1 MRHYSLIAVVLA
13 GFAAGI
19 GQVLIL
25 RELLILFY
33 GNELS
38 TGLVL
43 AAWLLW
49 TAVGSSIGGKISQRF
64 PAERATQCLGLLL
77 LALLI
82 PLTLLWI
89 RSAHL
94 VWSIPLGELTAPGLM
109 LAVSLS
115 ASCAFCLISGF
126 MFAWCWHS
134 YVSTSMLE
142 PNAPRPIMIYLGEA
156 LGTAGGGLFFYF
168 VLLPYAS
175 NLKAACLTSL
185 TLLGMVFLLIRPWRD
200 SWRSRPVILI
210 IGMAMSALVVSIAVK
225 SSRLDDISHRW
236 QWGPGLVAVR
246 DTPYNNLALVE
257 DTNQYSL
264 FGTGL
269 WFFSL
274 PDSKTSEFSVHLAL
288 LQHPQPQK
296 VLLVG
301 GGSVELVREILK
313 HPSLNGLDVV
323 EPDPGIINLLQQHV
337 PAQFISPIRNQ
348 KVDLHYE
355 DAVSFIQHSH
365 DRYDVILL
373 NVGDPMNAELN
384 RFYTLEFF
392 QKLSRRIN
400 PGGLLSFA
408 VSASDYLGP
417 VQVRFLRSF
426 YDTVR
431 AVFPEVIV
439 YLVDSAR
446 FFASNQKGV
455 LLTDP
460 QELVTRIKERGLR
473 LQYVRDYYIFDYLN
487 PMRLNYL
494 NSVLRQSPPRGLNK
508 DFSPTCY
515 FNNLLL
521 WASQL
526 HPGLEKF
533 LIGLSN
539 VKQKWFWIGL
549 ATVLVGFIM
558 FSWSGLLSFA
568 ATCKISVMIMGA
580 AQLILEILLLL
591 SFQIMQ
597 GFVYKQLAL
606 IVTLFMAGV
615 GLGAAIQSFLESKI
629 GSAKRWFAAV
639 QLTFG
644 LYVLVALK
652 ILFVMHE
659 SSNNWFEI
667 VPASAIFALLAAVSG
682 ILGGLH
688 FALALRT
695 FSGIDA
701 VAAAVAGRLYAI
713 DLIGASVG
721 ALAVS
726 LYMVPVYG
734 VVTTMI
740 ALCVTSAGAAFA
752 LLKV

>member
-1 MRHYSLIAVVLA
+1 MRHYSLIAVGLT

-38 TGLVL
+38 TGLIL

-49 TAVGSSIGGKISQRF
+49 TAVGSIIGGKISHRF
-64 PAERATQCLGLLL
+64 PAERAPQCLGLLL

-89 RSAHL
+89 RSARL

-134 YVSTSMLE
+134 HVSTSMLE
-142 PNAPRPIMIYLGEA
+142 PNAPRPIMIYFGEA

-246 DTPYNNLALVE
+246 DTPYNNLALLE

-269 WFFSL
+269 WFFSI

-301 GGSVELVREILK
+301 GGSVELIREILK

-323 EPDPGIINLLQQHV
+323 QPDPGIINLLQQHLS
-337 PAQFISPIRNQ
+337 AQFISPIRNQ

-355 DAVSFIQHSH
+355 DAVSFIRHSH

-392 QKLSRRIN
+392 QRLSRRLN

-426 YDTVR
+426 YDTIH
-431 AVFPEVIV
+431 AVFPEVMV

-446 FFASNQKGV
+446 FFASNQNGV

-460 QELVTRIKERGLR
+460 QELVARIKERGLR

-494 NSVLRQSPPRGLNK
+494 NSVLRQSPQQGLNK

-549 ATVLVGFIM
+549 ATLLFGFIM
-558 FSWSGLLSFA
+558 FSWSGLLSYT
-568 ATCKISVMIMGA
+568 ATCKVSVMIMGA

-615 GLGAAIQSFLESKI
+615 GLGAALQSFLESKI
-629 GSAKRWFAAV
+629 SSAKRWFAAV

-659 SSNNWFEI
+659 SSSNLVEI

-701 VAAAVAGRLYAI
+701 VAAAVAGHLYAI

-734 VVTTMI
+734 VVTAMI

-752 LLKV
+752 LLKA